1 MYVCQSVAARA
12 ELQELM
18 HCKNHLIV
26 GGNGMV
32 QDSSLGIYL
41 LTMEDRDLGKSL
53 FFDCTMWIQHPYF
66 DKQPYDPP
74 YTSRRLISYLMP
86 PWLNVEG
93 LVKDGI
99 VIGTLNKKNVKKQIL
114 PLLHADDAKLALLF
128 LSSLQRVSAEY
139 FRRRGFSVGIS
150 SLLPDTEVDL
160 QVDIP
165 DKLSDWEMACVV
177 QRLKNE
183 KAADAKKLFLKSNP
197 FLQLTSEGSGAKGSL
212 MNIIQM
218 KTSLGPQYVNGSMIK
233 KYRKS
238 SYGNRVLSS
247 DPFGALSNTI
257 FTKGY
262 IQGAF
267 LEGLTPQQMFL
278 HAISSRIN
286 LLDTALKTANSGYM
300 SRKIWKCLEDSIVHH
315 PTWSDGDMSVRCGG
329 KMLQFEIGADSLKHR
344 TLEPGFPIGIILSQS
359 IGQQIM
365 QLTLN
370 TFHNVGSGNS
380 VVEGIPRMEAL
391 INCWCKK
398 LAQQTMITM
407 PMSTYN
413 IHKYILQRDYLRI
426 RDLLPG
432 FRVNR
437 RKKQLIVTFEKIKC
451 VRSRVH
457 AWHLEEAVNT
467 SFLYPVFQATCR
479 KKLSMV
485 ELTIS
490 NAHGFNDYDALF
502 QSVKEV
508 VIRGKEPEFH
518 VYDGQET
525 LQITGSTL
533 QQEFEKMNPYSL
545 KLASNNMLAVA
556 KVLGIEAARDIL
568 FRELCKVFNNGVDT
582 TYLSILV
589 SWMTWLGEVCPT
601 TRIGMGKFYGEENTF
616 KGMSFERTLRTASNA
631 ATKEIKTKF
640 EGLSERIIINKLI
653 KHGSGFCDV
662 IKAPP
667 ECGHENCWKGHCRHE
682 HFEKKRQRNIFES
695 EEPWLPAPVEES
707 NPFVGGGGFNANPY
721 GAMGGMQPV
730 NANPYGAMGGMMPLP
745 TSIMTPQVQESIT
758 QPSEVSYDHLLTP
771 PASPTYDPFLPNSP
785 KGDRPPSPSYAFSKP
800 PSRPTSPDYDPFGPN
815 EDDIPEWHPS

>member
-53 FFDCTMWIQHPYF
+53 FFDCIMWIQHPYF

-99 VIGTLNKKNVKKQIL
+99 VIGTLNKKRVKKQIL
-114 PLLHADDAKLALLF
+114 PLLHADDGALALLF
-128 LSSLQRVSAEY
+128 LSSLQRLSAEY

-150 SLLPDTEVDL
+150 SLLPDTAVDL

-300 SRKIWKCLEDSIVHH
+300 SRKIWKCLEDSLVHH
-315 PTWSDGDMSVRCGG
+315 PTWKGGDMTVRCDG
-329 KMLQFEIGADSLKHR
+329 KMIHFGIEKDSLKHR

-391 INCWCKK
+391 INCWRKK
-398 LAQQTMITM
+398 LVQQTMITM

-413 IHKYILQRDYLRI
+413 IHKHILKHDYLCI
-426 RDLLPG
+426 GKLLHSTD
-432 FRVNR
+432 VR
-437 RKKQLIVTFEKIKC
+437 RGKLVLTFENITC

-457 AWHLEEAVNT
+457 PWHLEEAFNT
-467 SFLYPVFQATCR
+467 STLYPVFKATC
-479 KKLSMV
+479 KQKMSII

-490 NAHGFNDYDALF
+490 NSYGWDDNDALLKM
-502 QSVKEV
+502 VKQLA
-508 VIRGKEPEFH
+508 IRGNQSDFH

-525 LQITGSTL
+525 LQLTGTTL
-533 QQEFEKMNPYSL
+533 SQEFEKMNPYSL
-545 KLASNNMLAVA
+545 KLSSNNMLEVA
-556 KVLGIEAARDIL
+556 KVLGIEAAKDIL
-568 FRELCKVFNNGVDT
+568 FRELCKVFNNGVDK
-582 TYLSILV
+582 TYLSILCG
-589 SWMTWLGEVCPT
+589 WMTWLGEVCPT
-601 TRIGMGKFYGEENTF
+601 TRIGMGKFYGEENAF

-640 EGLSERIIINKLI
+640 EGLSERIIVNKLI

-662 IKAPP
+662 IKAPA
-667 ECGHENCWKGHCRHE
+667 ECGHEDCWKGHCRHE
-682 HFEKKRQRNIFES
+682 HFEKKRQRNMFEA
-695 EEPWLPAPVEES
+695 EEPWMMDTS
-707 NPFVGGGGFNANPY
+707 NATYDPFVGGGAFNANPY
-721 GAMGGMQPV
+721 GTMGGMMPI
-730 NANPYGAMGGMMPLP
+730 NANPYGGMGGMMPLP
-745 TSIMTPQVQESIT
+745 PSIMAPQVQESIT

-771 PASPTYDPFLPNSP
+771 PASPTYDPFRPNSP

-800 PSRPTSPDYDPFGPN
+800 PSPPLSPSYDPFAPDI
-815 EDDIPEWHPS
+815 EDVEWHPS